1 LADRSRLARGQ
12 HGEDAAARWYEADG
26 WTVVERNWRNGRSGE
41 IDLVARRN
49 QMVAIVEVKARRT
62 DAFGTGA
69 EAVTATKQLRIRRLA
84 AAWLANA
91 QLGEWVDLRF
101 DVAVVDGR
109 GVVTVIESA
118 F

>member
-1 LADRSRLARGQ
+1 LADRSRVARGR
-12 HGEDAAARWYEADG
+12 HGEDATARRYEAEG
-26 WTVVERNWRNGRSGE
+26 WTIVERNWRAGRSGE
-41 IDLVARRN
+41 IDLIAKRN

-84 AAWLANA
+84 AAWVA
-91 QLGEWVDLRF
+91 QAELGEWVDLRF

-109 GVVTVIESA
+109 GIVTVIEAA